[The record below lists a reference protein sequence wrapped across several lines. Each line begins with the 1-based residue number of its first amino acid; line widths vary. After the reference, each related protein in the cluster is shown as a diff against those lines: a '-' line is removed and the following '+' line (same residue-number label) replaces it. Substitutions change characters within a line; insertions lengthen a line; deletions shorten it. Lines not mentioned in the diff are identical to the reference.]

1 MARLSLSARLAVTFV
16 VITVT
21 CFSAVGFLLFEAAAR
36 RIHEQD
42 DTNLVLA
49 TRHLRRLVAEL
60 DSPPDVAAHK
70 DRLIISVLGDT
81 NNALRIEDDAGHVLV
96 ERNSSQ
102 VTLAATSV
110 VPVARRIVA
119 SDVQSWRDADD
130 HEVRG
135 VSAIGR
141 PGDGSSVTI
150 VVARSLADRAVLLSR
165 YRRDTIA
172 ALAAGMLVAV
182 LLSYVLVRRALRPL
196 HAMADSAAA
205 VTAHHLSTR
214 MPAGDVPAELE
225 ALGGALNAML
235 ARIEDGFTR
244 VWQFTVD
251 LAHDLRTPIGN
262 LRGANEV
269 ALTRP
274 RSVAEYQALLGS
286 NIEEC
291 DRVSRTIESVLFLAR
306 ADSPQFALQ
315 RVVIHA
321 GEELQRI
328 ADYFEGLS
336 SEAGVAVQVT
346 ADASIYADRELFRRA
361 VSNLLSNAL
370 RYTPTGDAIHL
381 RAQKTNRGVDVSV
394 ENPGAGIPPEHM
406 EHLFD
411 RFYRVDRSRSDSAH
425 STGLGL
431 SIVKSI
437 MELHGGDVMA
447 HSELQGVTRF
457 TLLFPDSA
465 VSD

>member
-1 MARLSLSARLAVTFV
+1 MARLSLNARLAITFV
-16 VITVT
+16 VITVA

-49 TRHLRRLVAEL
+49 TRHLRRFVAEL
-60 DSPPDVAAHK
+60 DSPADVAAHQ
-70 DRLIISVLGDT
+70 DRLIIGVLGDT
-81 NNALRIEDDAGHVLV
+81 NNALRIMDDAGHVLV
-96 ERNSSQ
+96 ERNPSR
-102 VTLAATSV
+102 LPMANKAM
-110 VPVARRIVA
+110 VPPEQRIVSA
-119 SDVQSWRDADD
+119 DVQSWRDADD
-130 HEVRG
+130 HEIRG
-135 VSAIGR
+135 VSAGGR
-141 PGDGSSVTI
+141 PRDGTTVTI
-150 VVARSLADRAVLLSR
+150 VVARSLADRALLLSR
-165 YRRDTIA
+165 YRRDTIL
-172 ALAAGMLVAV
+172 ALTAGMLVAV
-182 LLSYVLVRRALRPL
+182 LLSYLLVRRALRPL
-196 HAMADSAAA
+196 RSMAASASA
-205 VTAHHLSTR
+205 VTAHRLSTR
-214 MPAGDVPAELE
+214 MPADDVPAELQT
-225 ALGGALNAML
+225 LSVALNDML
-235 ARIEDGFTR
+235 GRIEDGFAR

-274 RSVAEYQALLGS
+274 RSTEEYQLLLGS

-315 RVVIHA
+315 RVIIDA

-336 SEAGVAVQVT
+336 SEAGITVQV
-346 ADASIYADRELFRRA
+346 AANALVHADRELFRRA

-370 RYTPTGDAIHL
+370 RYTPAGGTIAM
-381 RAQKTNRGVDVSV
+381 RAMDTERGVEVSV

-406 EHLFD
+406 AHLFD

-437 MELHGGDVMA
+437 MELHDGDVVA
-447 HSELQGVTRF
+447 QSEPQGITRF
-457 TLLFPDSA
+457 TLTFPKSSA
-465 VSD
+465 VG